1 MVQRVVMTLI
11 LRVFVRSS
19 CKILRGATLR
29 VDTQTIRRAIRKKI
43 LRAAKGVVAT
53 RATTLR
59 KKAAMREIQEAGL
72 EAVLRTVRTTAHD
85 RR

>member
-1 MVQRVVMTLI
+1 MVQRVVMTL
-11 LRVFVRSS
+11 VFRAFLRSS
-19 CKILRGATLR
+19 CKVLRGATLR
-29 VDTQTIRRAIRKKI
+29 VGTQTIRRASRKKI
-43 LRAAKGVVAT
+43 MRAAKGVVAT